1 MTNTADYTIAADTPE
16 GPVVIAEVT
25 HTDLTEP
32 QGTAEPQGTIEY
44 VNPHDVVID
53 DNVRTEVRLDRA
65 FLDSIRLHGVL
76 QPVPCRRDD
85 AGRIVARFGQR
96 RVLAAREVDRPII
109 PVYVAEGDDSTV
121 QRLLEQFAENEHR
134 AGLTEPERAAVFQ
147 QLAFEGLTV
156 PQIVKQTGVKRGVVE
171 AGIKVAANDF
181 AGTIAKKHEVTLDQ
195 AAQIIEFEN
204 DKEAV
209 KTLVRYAESNPDQ
222 FPHEV
227 QRQRDERTR
236 RAAREQ
242 AEAEAKEQGFLI
254 LAREPGYYDKTPVA
268 LSDVLDARTG
278 EPVTVEQI
286 TGLAGAAVYVRV
298 YPSAEVERVYYLDD
312 PKAHGFKKRPQNG
325 AGVGP
330 MTDEQKAERRTLIAN
345 NKAWLSAEVVRREW
359 LTTFLSRKTL
369 PKDAAQFVAVA
380 LTAHRR
386 RVAGALTD
394 ANGLAGTFLGLP
406 ERESYFEP
414 SPLDALAES
423 QPAKAA
429 HVALAVVLASIES
442 TTSKATWAQPGFEVM
457 AYFAQIAAWGYPLSE
472 VEQIV
477 VTAGEEWKAKAA
489 KRAARRSDAAKPV
502 ADSDEASE

>member
-1 MTNTADYTIAADTPE
+1 MTNTADYTIAADTE
-16 GPVVIAEVT
+16 QGTVVIAEVT

-32 QGTAEPQGTIEY
+32 QGTAEPQGSIEWIS
-44 VNPHDVVID
+44 PHDIVID
-53 DNVRTEVRLDRA
+53 DNVRTDVRLDRA
-65 FLDSIRLHGVL
+65 FVESIREYGVL

-85 AGRIVARFGQR
+85 AGRLVARFGQR
-96 RVLAAREVDRPII
+96 RVLGAREAERPLI

-134 AGLTEPERAAVFQ
+134 ANLTEPERAAVFQ
-147 QLAFEGLTV
+147 QLELEGLSI
-156 PQIVKQTGVKRGVVE
+156 PQIAKRTGVKRAVVE
-171 AGIKVAANDF
+171 AGIKVATNDF
-181 AGTIAKKHEVTLDQ
+181 AGKIATKHEVTLDQ
-195 AAQIIEFEN
+195 AATIIEFED

-209 KTLVRYAESNPDQ
+209 KTLVRYAESNPEQ

-236 RAAREQ
+236 RSLREQ
-242 AEAEAKEQGFLI
+242 AEADAREQGFLI

-268 LSDVLDARTG
+268 LSSLIDARTS

-286 TGLAGAAVYVRV
+286 TGLSGAAVYIRV
-298 YPSAEVERVYYLDD
+298 YADGEVEKAYYLDD

-325 AGVGP
+325 AAGP

-369 PKDAAQFVAVA
+369 PKDAAQFVAAA
-380 LTAHRR
+380 LTTHRR
-386 RVAGALTD
+386 RVAGALTE

-406 ERESYFEP
+406 ERESWWEP
-414 SPLDALAES
+414 SPLDGLAES
-423 QPAKAA
+423 QPGKAG
-429 HVALAVVLASIES
+429 HVTLAVVLASIES
-442 TTSKATWAQPGFEVM
+442 TTSKTTWQRPDASVRT
-457 AYFAQIAAWGYPLSE
+457 YFAQIAAWGYPLSE

-477 VTAGEEWKAKAA
+477 AGNDDDPGEAEAA
-489 KRAARRSDAAKPV
+489 EDA
-502 ADSDEASE
+502 DEPTE

>member
-32 QGTAEPQGTIEY
+32 KSTAEPQGSIEW
-44 VNPHDVVID
+44 VSPHDVVID
-53 DNVRTEVRLDRA
+53 DNVRTDVRLDRG
-65 FLDSIRLHGVL
+65 FVESIREYGVL

-96 RVLAAREVDRPII
+96 RVLGAREAARPLI

-134 AGLTEPERAAVFQ
+134 ANLTEPERAAVFQ
-147 QLAFEGLTV
+147 QLELEGLSV
-156 PQIVKQTGVKRGVVE
+156 PQIAKRTGVKRAVVE
-171 AGIKVAANDF
+171 AGIKVATNDF
-181 AGTIAKKHEVTLDQ
+181 AGKIATKHEVTLDQ
-195 AAQIIEFEN
+195 AAQIIEFED

-209 KTLVRYAESNPDQ
+209 KTLVRYAESHPEQ
-222 FPHEV
+222 FAHEV

-236 RAAREQ
+236 RAVREQ
-242 AEAEAKEQGFLI
+242 AEAEAREQGFLI
-254 LAREPGYYDKTPVA
+254 LTREPGYYDKTPVV

-298 YPSAEVERVYYLDD
+298 YPDAEVERVYYLDD

-325 AGVGP
+325 AGVGA

-359 LTTFLSRKTL
+359 LTGFLSRKTL

-380 LTAHRR
+380 LTTHRR
-386 RVAGALTD
+386 RIAGALTE

-406 ERESYFEP
+406 ERESYFAP

-423 QPAKAA
+423 QPGKAG
-429 HVALAVVLASIES
+429 HVTLAVVLASIES
-442 TTSKATWAQPGFEVM
+442 TTSKTTWQHPDESVRS
-457 AYFAQIAAWGYPLSE
+457 YFAQIAAWGYPLSE

-477 VTAGEEWKAKAA
+477 AGTDNGPGEDGGDDGDPKGVE
-489 KRAARRSDAAKPV
+489 DADDPI
-502 ADSDEASE
+502 E